1 MKFLELEVVQLNAK
15 VERVSTKKLD
25 DVLSQQ
31 KPFSNKSCFGYT
43 GESSSTA
50 NLSKEVK
57 FVKAKESMVV
67 AKNAEKVKPEKK
79 NNVIHQR
86 FMTKPP
92 K

>member
-1 MKFLELEVVQLNAK
+1 MPKLRESPPRSLMMSFLNK
-15 VERVSTKKLD
+15 N
-25 DVLSQQ
+25 LSL
-31 KPFSNKSCFGYT
+31 SYFGYT

-57 FVKAKESMVV
+57 FVKAKELMVV
-67 AKNAEKVKPEKK
+67 AKNAEKVKLEKK